1 MRFSSVILTEEII
14 IILHL
19 SKPSVMTITFHFV
32 RNLFFYLLNDFYITL
47 NNKMTPDV
55 IDIIIENKS
64 LFVNILQFE
73 DFENQEKHS
82 TPFATST

>member
-1 MRFSSVILTEEII
+1 
-14 IILHL
+14 
-19 SKPSVMTITFHFV
+19 MTITFHFV

-82 TPFATST
+82 TPFATSTWSFVWSQSVNDWKKSIG